1 MKLPTVLAPPPPS
14 PRTKWTRRVPHPVF
28 FEQAF
33 DTPLRESSETAA
45 DSHSARV
52 ARVAR
57 RAAPVGSPSE
67 ADAAM
72 PRVAEEREAGEEEE
86 EGGGDGTVRGGGAL
100 CAPYNAPHKEEPG
113 HTMAT
118 VAAEQ
123 ARCVAP
129 AARPPGARSAR
140 APPRRVQ
147 LVREEG
153 RDVSGLYGREGGGT
167 SAPPHLRDPLA
178 GRRLSAALG
187 KPRVCVA
194 VRVARGP
201 AALRPAALS

>member
-1 MKLPTVLAPPPPS
+1 V
-14 PRTKWTRRVPHPVF
+14 
-28 FEQAF
+28 
-33 DTPLRESSETAA
+33 
-45 DSHSARV
+45 
-52 ARVAR
+52 
-57 RAAPVGSPSE
+57 
-67 ADAAM
+67 
-72 PRVAEEREAGEEEE
+72 AGEEEE

-153 RDVSGLYGREGGGT
+153 RDVSGLYGREGGGDLGA
-167 SAPPHLRDPLA
+167 APPPRPSRGASTVCGLGQAARMRRRARRA
-178 GRRLSAALG
+178 G
-187 KPRVCVA
+187 PC
-194 VRVARGP
+194 GP
-201 AALRPAALS
+201 AARRPILNGPRPLRTNRTRRVPHPVLSGRVLNGPRPLAARRSSADPAPADPATHLTPPRSAGAAAGHVSSLLPY